1 MDSTKPASYRALPT
15 TFAADIQPLAN
26 VMSALR
32 GPGGCPWDREQT
44 YSSLTRYLLEES
56 AEYIDAVDSGDRD
69 AMRDELGDVLLQV
82 VFHAQIASEEGA
94 FTLQDVIDGIS
105 EKLWFRHPHVF
116 GDVDA
121 AESAQDVDAIWQQ
134 QKERER
140 ARKGQTQRKKLLD
153 APTALEPM
161 LQALKVSKQGA
172 RGGFD
177 FPDHTYV
184 FDKIDEEVLE
194 LREAIAEHDPQHV
207 EEEVGDLLF
216 ACVNL
221 ARKLGV
227 DPHRALRGT
236 TRRFEQRFSTMLQQL
251 GGDIERL
258 QEMSLEDKEAAW
270 MKAKRALGQAED

>member
-1 MDSTKPASYRALPT
+1 
-15 TFAADIQPLAN
+15 
-26 VMSALR
+26 
-32 GPGGCPWDREQT
+32 
-44 YSSLTRYLLEES
+44 LTRYLLEES

-134 QKERER
+134 QKDRER
-140 ARKGQTQRKKLLD
+140 ARKGQTQPKKLLD

-161 LQALKVSKQGA
+161 LQALKISKQGA

-194 LREAIAEHDPQHV
+194 LREAIAEQDPQHV

-270 MKAKRALGQAED
+270 MEAKRALGQADD